1 MNPVAMD
8 QCPRFDR
15 CIAPICP
22 LDPNWSRSTHLQGEH
37 VCMYLLEAVKTGG
50 EARVRSVLPTQ
61 VAEQVP
67 RSTPGIRGAYV
78 HIRRALERASASG
91 SRLEAG
97 ARLAARYRKSP
108 GSSAAVPKSAL
119 SRPNAPDPLP
129 TQGVDATLCTA
140 PTARHPAP
148 VREVTP

>member
-1 MNPVAMD
+1 MNTVAMD
-8 QCPRFDR
+8 ECPRFDR

-22 LDPNWSRSTHLQGEH
+22 LDPNWPRSAHLQGEH

-61 VAEQVP
+61 VAEQVL

-108 GSSAAVPKSAL
+108 GSSAAVAN
-119 SRPNAPDPLP
+119 RCIGGTNATDPLP
-129 TQGVDATLCTA
+129 QQGVGHA
-140 PTARHPAP
+140 PAGMPESLHLAG
-148 VREVTP
+148 VAS